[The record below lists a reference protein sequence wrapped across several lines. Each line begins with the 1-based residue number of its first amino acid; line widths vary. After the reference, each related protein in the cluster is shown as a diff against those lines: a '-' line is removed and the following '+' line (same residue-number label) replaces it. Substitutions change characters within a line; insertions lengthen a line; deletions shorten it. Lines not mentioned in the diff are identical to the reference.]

1 MAIKIYNPT
10 SPGRREMTG
19 VDFSVLTKVRPEKSL
34 TKGKKRTSAR
44 NNRGRITTRH
54 QGGGHKKLYR
64 LVDFKQDKYNI
75 PGRVA
80 SIEYDPNRTAFIA
93 LIIYKDGE
101 KRYILAPRD
110 IKAGDMVI
118 TSPNAPLQI
127 GNRLMLRNIPIG
139 TFIHNVE
146 LFPGK
151 GGQLARSAGSSIKI
165 MAQEGGYTQLLLSSS
180 EVRKVLDAGYASI
193 GSLSNAEWNTITI
206 GKAGRSRWLGIRPT
220 VRASAMNPRDHK
232 YGGGEG
238 RAQRG
243 TRRPKTK
250 WGQIT
255 GGRKTRK
262 KNKRSNM
269 FIIRRRK
276 K

>member
-1 MAIKIYNPT
+1 
-10 SPGRREMTG
+10 
-19 VDFSVLTKVRPEKSL
+19 
-34 TKGKKRTSAR
+34 
-44 NNRGRITTRH
+44 
-54 QGGGHKKLYR
+54 
-64 LVDFKQDKYNI
+64 
-75 PGRVA
+75 
-80 SIEYDPNRTAFIA
+80 
-93 LIIYKDGE
+93 
-101 KRYILAPRD
+101 LAPAD
-110 IKAGDMVI
+110 IKVGDTII
-118 TSPNAPLQI
+118 TSENAPLQI
-127 GNRLMLRNIPIG
+127 GNRLMLRNIPVG

-151 GGQLARSAGSSIKI
+151 GGQLARSAGSSVQV

-180 EVRKVLDAGYASI
+180 EVRRVPDTGYASI

-238 RAQRG
+238 RAPRG

-262 KNKRSNM
+262 KNKRSNV
-269 FIIRRRK
+269 FIVRRK

>member
-1 MAIKIYNPT
+1 MSIKIYNPT

-19 VDFSVLTKVRPEKSL
+19 VDFSVLTKTKPEKSL
-34 TKGKKRTSAR
+34 TKGKKKTSAR

-64 LVDFKQDKYNI
+64 LVDFKQDKYNV

-93 LIIYKDGE
+93 LILYKDGE

-110 IKAGDMVI
+110 IKAGNEVI
-118 TSPNAPLQI
+118 TSGNAPLQI
-127 GNRLMLRNIPIG
+127 GNRLMLKNIPVG
-139 TFIHNVE
+139 TFVHNVE

-151 GGQLARSAGSSIKI
+151 GGQLARSAGSSAQV

-180 EVRKVLDAGYASI
+180 EIRKVLDAGYASI

-238 RAQRG
+238 RALRG

-262 KNKRSNM
+262 KNKRSNV

>member
-19 VDFSVLTKVRPEKSL
+19 VDFSVLTKAKPEKRL

-101 KRYILAPRD
+101 KRYILAPHD
-110 IKAGDMVI
+110 IKIGGVVI
-118 TSPNAPLQI
+118 TSENAPFQI
-127 GNRLMLRNIPIG
+127 GNRLMLRNIPVG

-151 GGQLARSAGSSIKI
+151 GGQLARSAGSSVQV
-165 MAQEGGYTQLLLSSS
+165 MAQEGSYTHLLLPSS
-180 EVRKVLDAGYASI
+180 EIRRVPGAGYASI

-255 GGRKTRK
+255 GGRKTR
-262 KNKRSNM
+262 
-269 FIIRRRK
+269 
-276 K
+276 

>member
-1 MAIKIYNPT
+1 MAIKIYNST

-19 VDFSVLTKVRPEKSL
+19 ADFSMITKSEPEKKL
-34 TKGKKRTSAR
+34 TKGLTKASAR
-44 NNRGRITTRH
+44 NHHGRITTRH
-54 QGGGHKKLYR
+54 RGGGHKKLYR
-64 LVDFKQDKYNI
+64 FIDFKHDKYNVSA
-75 PGRVA
+75 RVA

-93 LIIYKDGE
+93 LIVYKDGE
-101 KRYILAPRD
+101 KRYILAPKD
-110 IKAGDMVI
+110 IAIGDEI
-118 TSPNAPLQI
+118 IAADNAPLKT
-127 GNRLMLRNIPIG
+127 GNRLALKNIPVG
-139 TFIHNVE
+139 TFVHNVE
-146 LFPGK
+146 IFPGK
-151 GGQLARSAGSSIKI
+151 GGQLARSAGTSVQI
-165 MAQEGGYTQLLLSSS
+165 MAQEGGYTSILLSSS
-180 EVRKVLDAGYASI
+180 EIRKVPDSGYASI
-193 GSLSNAEWNTITI
+193 GSLSNAEWNAVSI

-238 RAQRG
+238 RAVRG

-262 KNKRSNM
+262 KKKLSNM
-269 FIIRRRK
+269 FIVRRRK